1 MLRFLLL
8 LVNKLISF
16 DVNWWDIGYW
26 DFRDF
31 DFDKNDDDKSEGK
44 VVVEMAIPF
53 SFSIIIMLLIVDNI
67 EENGDDD
74 DNNDDD
80 DGKGDES
87 EVARTI
93 ELKEIENNMKQKII

>member
-1 MLRFLLL
+1 
-8 LVNKLISF
+8 
-16 DVNWWDIGYW
+16 
-26 DFRDF
+26 
-31 DFDKNDDDKSEGK
+31 
-44 VVVEMAIPF
+44 
-53 SFSIIIMLLIVDNI
+53 MLLIVDNI